1 MLYRRA
7 VLYVLLIMPMLLG
20 LAGCGSDNSSPP
32 TAVTGATVTSA
43 QQTPDT
49 SDAAPTSVVGTSD
62 TAQPQEA
69 GADSELYDIGEAVT
83 SKPEF
88 SASLAVM
95 GVIKYKGATP
105 RVNPVVSV
113 SLLDPNGQVLVK
125 GTAVF
130 IPAYVR
136 PGSNIPYKSL
146 FSNPPESWDR
156 IEVTINAME
165 ATDSTLTYGDLEV
178 TQPSL
183 IPPQTESDS
192 VQLSGTV
199 KNTGGKAADLV
210 TVVGVLYDADG
221 KVVDVN
227 NGYPKTAT
235 LAAGEESQFEID
247 FFGIKA
253 ADKFELF
260 ASGVAKQ

>member
-1 MLYRRA
+1 
-7 VLYVLLIMPMLLG
+7 
-20 LAGCGSDNSSPP
+20 
-32 TAVTGATVTSA
+32 
-43 QQTPDT
+43 
-49 SDAAPTSVVGTSD
+49 
-62 TAQPQEA
+62 
-69 GADSELYDIGEAVT
+69 LYDIGEAVT

-95 GVIKYKGATP
+95 GVIKYKGTTP
-105 RVNPVVSV
+105 RVNPEVSI

-125 GTAVF
+125 GTAFVV
-130 IPAYVR
+130 PAYIK

-156 IEVTINAME
+156 IAVTINARE
-165 ATDSTLTYGDLEV
+165 AADSTLTYGDLEV